1 MGTTLRLTNL
11 VLTVLVFGLKPTV
24 VQSLSV
30 SPTDQISMW
39 HPADQVPCRMYLYT
53 TNGCECI
60 TILEEICISD
70 PDENA
75 GCQDRSWGHGS
86 L

>member
-1 MGTTLRLTNL
+1 MGTTLRLTSL

-24 VQSLSV
+24 VQSLAV
-30 SPTDQISMW
+30 SPIDQISMW
-39 HPADQVPCRMYLYT
+39 HPADQVPCHMYLYT
-53 TNGCECI
+53 TNGCECL

-70 PDENA
+70 PDANA
-75 GCQDRSWGHGS
+75 GCGDRSLGFGS

>member
-1 MGTTLRLTNL
+1 MGTTLRLTSL

-39 HPADQVPCRMYLYT
+39 HPADQVPCHTYLYT
-53 TNGCECI
+53 TNGCECV
-60 TILEEICISD
+60 TVYEEMRIGEALVD
-70 PDENA
+70 
-75 GCQDRSWGHGS
+75 
-86 L
+86 